1 MKIGCYGDVHLTK
14 NMRSLQDIWSISATQ
29 SIYHMYNEFD
39 NQDVEMVV
47 CLGDFFD
54 TPRIEAKYINLVMPL
69 LDSINSRTYPTYIL
83 LGNHEA
89 DSSESNILEFLSTY
103 ENIHPVT
110 STMMR
115 ENMLFIPY
123 YDDPQLYDMY
133 TDTIVFTHHDIYGSD
148 LASGKTKAFFGLD
161 PSIFKNAKLVMNGH
175 VHLKSKVS
183 SNILNAGSLLVS
195 SQGELRVG
203 DLPSY
208 YILDTRTGEYQTFNN
223 EYSMIYQTI
232 DVQDVDKVSDYDPS
246 KLVLRIEYEGEIP
259 ATTIESLHTSWKK
272 KLSSIEGIV
281 ESIERDSNFDMKN
294 YLVEYLSK
302 DQDISDADRQDYINT
317 GLRLLSL

>member
-14 NMRSLQDIWSISATQ
+14 NMRSLQEVWDVSATQ
-29 SIYHMYNEFD
+29 SIYYMYDEFD
-39 NQDVEMVV
+39 KQDVEMVV

-110 STMMR
+110 HTQMI
-115 ENMLFIPY
+115 ENLLFIPY
-123 YDDPQLYDMY
+123 YEDPQLYDMSS
-133 TDTIVFTHHDIYGSD
+133 DTIVFTHHDIYGSD

-161 PSIFKNAKLVMNGH
+161 PAIFKDAQLVMNGH
-175 VHLKSKVS
+175 VHLKSKVTH
-183 SNILNAGSLLVS
+183 NVVNAGSLLVS

-203 DLPSY
+203 DYPSY
-208 YILDTRTGEYQTFNN
+208 YTIDTRTGAYQTFSN

-232 DVQDVDKVSDYDPS
+232 DVEDVSKVDQYDSS
-246 KLVLRIEYEGEIP
+246 KLVLRVEYEGEIP
-259 ATTIESLHTSWKK
+259 ETQIESLHTSWKK

-281 ESIERDSNFDMKN
+281 ENIERDSNFDMKN

-302 DQDISDADRQDYINT
+302 DPDISDDDRQEYITT